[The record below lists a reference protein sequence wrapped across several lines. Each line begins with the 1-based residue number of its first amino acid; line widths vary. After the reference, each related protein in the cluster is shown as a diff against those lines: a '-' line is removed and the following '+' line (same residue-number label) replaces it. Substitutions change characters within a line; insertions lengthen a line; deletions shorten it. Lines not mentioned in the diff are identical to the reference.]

1 MADATPPAPYWFL
14 PVNLRPDDANPIW
27 MNKGDN
33 AWQLTAATM
42 VGLQSVPG
50 LIILYGG
57 AVKKKWA
64 VNSAFM
70 ALYAFACVLVCWVCW
85 GYQLSFGKKLIPIWG
100 RVNVALEQSYLFE
113 HAFLGNFPNATMVYF
128 QFVFAAITLI
138 LIAGA
143 LLGRMNFYAWMLFV
157 PLWLT
162 FSYTVGAYTI
172 WSVEGWLSVKGIID
186 YSGGYVI
193 HLSSGVAGFTAAYW
207 VGPRLTKD
215 RERFPPNNILLMLAG
230 AGLLWMGWTGFN
242 GGDPYAA
249 NIDASLAVINTHVAA
264 ATSLLTWLMLD
275 VVFFGKASVIG
286 AVQGMIT
293 GLVAITPAAGVV
305 QGWAAIII
313 GLCSGSIPW
322 FTMMVVH
329 KRSALLQKVDDTMAV
344 FHTHAIAGSL
354 GGILTGLFAN
364 PYLCY
369 LFYSAEKKYIGLFY
383 GLHYGKAHNGFRQIG
398 IQLLGIMFVVVLN
411 VVVTSLVCLLVKLI
425 VPLRMS
431 EEDME
436 IGDEAAHG
444 EEAYAIW
451 GQGDRLEKS
460 AGLSAYNNDKGQVEM
475 V

>member
-14 PVNLRPDDANPIW
+14 PVNLRPDDANPPW

-249 NIDASLAVINTHVAA
+249 NIDAALAVINTHVAA

-293 GLVAITPAAGVV
+293 GLVAITPAA
-305 QGWAAIII
+305 GWAAIII

-398 IQLLGIMFVVVLN
+398 IQLLGIMFVVILN

>member
-14 PVNLRPDDANPIW
+14 PVNLRPDDANPPW

-207 VGPRLTKD
+207 VWY
-215 RERFPPNNILLMLAG
+215 I
-230 AGLLWMGWTGFN
+230 
-242 GGDPYAA
+242 
-249 NIDASLAVINTHVAA
+249 
-264 ATSLLTWLMLD
+264 
-275 VVFFGKASVIG
+275 
-286 AVQGMIT
+286 
-293 GLVAITPAAGVV
+293 
-305 QGWAAIII
+305 
-313 GLCSGSIPW
+313 
-322 FTMMVVH
+322 
-329 KRSALLQKVDDTMAV
+329 
-344 FHTHAIAGSL
+344 
-354 GGILTGLFAN
+354 
-364 PYLCY
+364 Y
-369 LFYSAEKKYIGLFY
+369 LF
-383 GLHYGKAHNGFRQIG
+383 LHSKS
-398 IQLLGIMFVVVLN
+398 N
-411 VVVTSLVCLLVKLI
+411 V
-425 VPLRMS
+425 
-431 EEDME
+431 
-436 IGDEAAHG
+436 
-444 EEAYAIW
+444 
-451 GQGDRLEKS
+451 
-460 AGLSAYNNDKGQVEM
+460 
-475 V
+475 